1 MAFSLKKDEVE
12 ARERLRAFWNG
23 SSLGRPALYI
33 VSENPNFVEKQWE
46 GPDLSHKEKDLLPEW
61 QTWYNEA
68 LLTSMC
74 YHAEAMPGTSFP
86 WGSFVTTLPVLAGG
100 EYGYSEEVRYN
111 FFPST
116 KTEKIP
122 TAWIEHDPSFLYREP
137 TSFNPE
143 MPIVKTLDSL
153 IEANAKMV
161 DGRGYINPPMFIDGL
176 TTISLFIDPSK
187 LAMELLEN
195 PERVKLW
202 SSALTNIF
210 IEGYEHFYQMM
221 ISLGYKDTSSWLP
234 TMAEGR
240 FEAVQC
246 DFGVMLSPKMYREF
260 AIPDLERV
268 TDYLDY
274 SLYHLDGTEQLRFL
288 KLLAGLRNLNGIQ
301 WNPEPNAGSPL
312 RWIKAFK
319 EVRSHRL
326 SLFVSCKTTEE
337 AIELTRSL
345 GPDGL
350 MIELPI
356 FETADEAEDA
366 IKKIE
371 RVSR

>member
-1 MAFSLKKDEVE
+1 
-12 ARERLRAFWNG
+12 
-23 SSLGRPALYI
+23 
-33 VSENPNFVEKQWE
+33 
-46 GPDLSHKEKDLLPEW
+46 
-61 QTWYNEA
+61 
-68 LLTSMC
+68 
-74 YHAEAMPGTSFP
+74 
-86 WGSFVTTLPVLAGG
+86 LAGG

-312 RWIKAFK
+312 RWIEAFK